1 MSESAPN
8 ERSRI
13 TLSRTRTDTLG
24 RPIPI
29 VHLATTATDRQRR
42 SRMKATCVAFAEALA
57 EPDAE
62 LFLLHDPPASRYLFH
77 EAGTCAMG
85 RSNDAPCD
93 PRGRLRAID
102 NVWIADA
109 SVFPSA
115 GDRHPTLTILAHA
128 LRVARDVRRHLTET
142 QT

>member
-1 MSESAPN
+1 
-8 ERSRI
+8 
-13 TLSRTRTDTLG
+13 
-24 RPIPI
+24 
-29 VHLATTATDRQRR
+29 
-42 SRMKATCVAFAEALA
+42 
-57 EPDAE
+57 
-62 LFLLHDPPASRYLFH
+62 
-77 EAGTCAMG
+77 MG

-128 LRVARDVRRHLTET
+128 LRVARDVRRHLMET
-142 QT
+142 PT